1 VGVGIV
7 DFGQTEEVYSPLG
20 LAMTLETNDES
31 LIEDALAD
39 LLIDQ
44 GKIDRAGLE
53 RAQRVREGQNEPLHS
68 LLPKLGLVSEPDMAA
83 ALADILD
90 LSLLTREDLPD
101 LPLLEDKLS
110 PRFLRE
116 HRVLPL
122 ADTSDGLALAMA
134 DPLDSYAADAMR
146 LLSGQPLILRVAEP
160 AVIDREID
168 RLYGDGRSAFDVLAK
183 EDAEDSGDGLELDVE
198 RLKDLASEAPV
209 IRLVS
214 HLIANAVEKRASD
227 VHIEALEHGLRVRY
241 RIDGILQEIE
251 SPPSRFR
258 AAIVSRIKIMARLN
272 IAERR
277 LPQDGRVKLA
287 VRGTPIDLRVSTIPT
302 MYGEGV
308 VMRVLDRQ
316 GVALDFATLGIV
328 GNNLEA
334 YQEILERPHGVFL
347 VTGPTGSG
355 KTTTLYAAL
364 TRLNNPEK
372 KILTVEDPIEYH
384 LEGINQ
390 IQVQPSIG
398 LNFAHVL
405 RSILRQDPDII
416 MIGEIR
422 DVETARIAIQ
432 ASLTGHLVLSTLHT
446 NDAASAITRLLD
458 MGVEDYLLTSTLT
471 GIAAQRL
478 VRSLCPACRV
488 AEPALA
494 ELVEH
499 LGLHRYA
506 AGPEIL
512 VYRPVG
518 CDQCNGTGYFGRMG
532 LVETL
537 VVNEEIR
544 RLILRQAESKEL
556 QRAAIEAGMVSM
568 YDDGMHK
575 ALSGVTTV
583 EEVLRVT
590 RDV

>member
-1 VGVGIV
+1 
-7 DFGQTEEVYSPLG
+7 
-20 LAMTLETNDES
+20 
-31 LIEDALAD
+31 
-39 LLIDQ
+39 
-44 GKIDRAGLE
+44 
-53 RAQRVREGQNEPLHS
+53 
-68 LLPKLGLVSEPDMAA
+68 
-83 ALADILD
+83 
-90 LSLLTREDLPD
+90 
-101 LPLLEDKLS
+101 
-110 PRFLRE
+110 
-116 HRVLPL
+116 
-122 ADTSDGLALAMA
+122 
-134 DPLDSYAADAMR
+134 
-146 LLSGQPLILRVAEP
+146 
-160 AVIDREID
+160 
-168 RLYGDGRSAFDVLAK
+168 
-183 EDAEDSGDGLELDVE
+183 
-198 RLKDLASEAPV
+198 
-209 IRLVS
+209 
-214 HLIANAVEKRASD
+214 
-227 VHIEALEHGLRVRY
+227 
-241 RIDGILQEIE
+241 
-251 SPPSRFR
+251 
-258 AAIVSRIKIMARLN
+258 
-272 IAERR
+272 
-277 LPQDGRVKLA
+277 
-287 VRGTPIDLRVSTIPT
+287 
-302 MYGEGV
+302 
-308 VMRVLDRQ
+308 
-316 GVALDFATLGIV
+316 
-328 GNNLEA
+328 
-334 YQEILERPHGVFL
+334 
-347 VTGPTGSG
+347 
-355 KTTTLYAAL
+355 
-364 TRLNNPEK
+364 
-372 KILTVEDPIEYH
+372 
-384 LEGINQ
+384 
-390 IQVQPSIG
+390 
-398 LNFAHVL
+398 
-405 RSILRQDPDII
+405 